1 MTSVLL
7 LLSACT
13 ASALWEPD
21 GGSTKASHGHACEA
35 RLREDVAAATAMERG
50 IVESIT
56 GLASLARRIL
66 TLNLQGRARGPGRI
80 TDERTSSAAHL
91 VHVRSYLFLTYFSL
105 LLPSSFFLL
114 PSFFLFKNSAPG
126 ANHPTTSHL
135 IQPFGSFV
143 GAWHAEWHPVACAN
157 CCVITLRRTVQFIRR
172 CVVC

>member
-1 MTSVLL
+1 MRESTSSVMVSVMASVLL

-13 ASALWEPD
+13 ASVLWEPD

-35 RLREDVAAATAMERG
+35 REDVAAATAMERG

-91 VHVRSYLFLTYFSL
+91 VMREVVSFPSFS

-114 PSFFLFKNSAPG
+114 SFIQKLSLRSKPNC
-126 ANHPTTSHL
+126 PTRPPHTL

-143 GAWHAEWHPVACAN
+143 AVRGMLNGTLWPVLIVA
-157 CCVITLRRTVQFIRR
+157 
-172 CVVC
+172 